1 MRFIVSLPML
11 AVVIA
16 AYNLLGFSGSM
27 LQSESLLFE
36 TTLPSGEDIFFN
48 VGHVFVLAGL
58 VALFFE
64 ILKAARL
71 SNGTI
76 VDHMLSTVTFI
87 VALIEFLLVPVCGTV
102 TFFLLT
108 AMALIDVVA
117 GFSVSIFSARRD
129 YSVNR
134 GGDGLL

>member
-48 VGHVFVLAGL
+48 VGHIFVLAGL

-76 VDHMLSTVTFI
+76 IDHMLSTVAFV
-87 VALIEFLLVPVCGTV
+87 VALVCFLLVDYCGTSS
-102 TFFLLT
+102 FFLLT
-108 AMALIDVVA
+108 VMALIDVVA
-117 GFSVSIFSARRD
+117 GFSVSIFASRRD
-129 YSVNR
+129 YSINR
-134 GGDGLL
+134 DGGL